1 MDHIRKLGF
10 TLIELLS
17 VIAVVG
23 VLMGILVIGVG
34 KVRDKANQVKCVAN
48 IRELGKGIM
57 LFANEHYNR
66 LPPSEEGVSSGSYPG
81 PTFGT
86 EVIAFRSTWADYI
99 ATVYLD
105 EAYDVLI
112 CPARPEEWTAQS
124 RGKYS
129 DYGFNQR
136 LSPVEGEYRK
146 GVPLVTIPDPSN
158 TVLLAD
164 SKHATLNAG
173 MFRLLSYTDVD
184 PRHAGS
190 TANVLF
196 VDQHV
201 ESIELNLASPPADD
215 EPLGRGQFVPN
226 F

>member
-1 MDHIRKLGF
+1 MHIDRKRGF

-17 VIAVVG
+17 AIAIA
-23 VLMGILVIGVG
+23 GILLGILIVGIGR
-34 KVRDKANQVKCVAN
+34 VRQTADRVKCVAN

-57 LFANEHYNR
+57 LFSNEHYNR
-66 LPPSEEGVSSGSYPG
+66 LPPSEEGVSSGTYPG

-86 EVIAFRSTWADYI
+86 DVHSFRSTWSEYI
-99 ATVYLD
+99 INIYLH

-112 CPARPEEWTAQS
+112 CPSRPEEWTAQS

-136 LSPVEGEYRK
+136 LSPVDGEYRK
-146 GVPLVTIPDPSN
+146 GVPLVTIPNPSN

-164 SKHATLNAG
+164 SKHSTLNAG

-184 PRHAGS
+184 PRHVGS
-190 TANVLF
+190 TANVLY

-201 ESIELNLASPPADD
+201 ESVELNMESPPGYD
-215 EPLGRGQFVPN
+215 EPLGRGQFVPE